1 MGFCSCNSLHNVY
14 MSIIPQEHLFTMQY
28 YPTDFFYSTNAND
41 MPNGFEGCTILSEET
56 ENIVCNKSKNSG
68 ATISSDNMSKC
79 YQKELCKNQTVVNK
93 LYQLRNSHY
102 KSQEQYENLKQKYN
116 FEIVKTVNLL
126 IGIVF
131 AVIFIRNN
139 KP

>member
-56 ENIVCNKSKNSG
+56 ENIVCNKSKNYESNLVFKFKPV
-68 ATISSDNMSKC
+68 IRFKSK
-79 YQKELCKNQTVVNK
+79 
-93 LYQLRNSHY
+93 
-102 KSQEQYENLKQKYN
+102 
-116 FEIVKTVNLL
+116 
-126 IGIVF
+126 
-131 AVIFIRNN
+131 
-139 KP
+139 